1 MFTILSRIVH
11 YGFKNFWRNGLL
23 STAMIAIMTLSLLVF
38 SGLILANVAT
48 RNTISFLKDKIDIS
62 VYFKS
67 TAPEDSILNI
77 KSALEGLSEIKSV
90 EYISADKALEIFKA
104 ANSDNPVIAQTLD
117 MLNTNPLEASLNIK
131 AYSPDQ
137 YQKID
142 QYLKADALAQYIDK
156 VNFDQSQDAITKLS
170 SLINGINRAG
180 LILTIILTLIAGLVV
195 YNTVRLAIYSNR
207 DEIGV
212 MRLVGA
218 SNVFVRGPYIVEGL
232 IAGFFSAV
240 ISTAGTLL
248 LTASIPWIFSQAAYA
263 DMSLPGFSF
272 SGYVY
277 ANIFKIFLYQLAF
290 GIGVAMLSS
299 FIAVRKYL
307 RS

>member
-1 MFTILSRIVH
+1 MFTILSRIIH

-23 STAMIAIMTLSLLVF
+23 STAMTAIMTLSLLVF

-48 RNTISFLKDKIDIS
+48 GQMITFLKDKIDIS

-67 TAPEDSILNI
+67 TAPEDAILNI
-77 KSALEGLSEIKSV
+77 KSILEGMPEVKV
-90 EYISADKALEIFKA
+90 ADYISSDKALENFRA
-104 ANSDNPVIAQTLD
+104 EHANDPTILQSLDQLSANPF
-117 MLNTNPLEASLNIK
+117 EATLNIK
-131 AYSPDQ
+131 AHEPGQ
-137 YQKID
+137 YGTID
-142 QYLKADALAQYIDK
+142 EYLKADAISQYVDK
-156 VNFDQSQDAITKLS
+156 VDFAQNQVVISRLTSI
-170 SLINGINRAG
+170 INGVNRAG

-195 YNTVRLAIYSNR
+195 FNTVRLAIYSNR

-218 SNVFVRGPYIVEGL
+218 SNVFVRGPYLVEG
-232 IAGFFSAV
+232 IIGGFFSAI
-240 ISTAGTLL
+240 ISTVFIVLL
-248 LTASIPWIFSQAAYA
+248 VASIPLIFPGSSYI
-263 DMSLPGFSF
+263 DVSLPGFNF

-277 ANIFKIFLYQLAF
+277 SNLFKLFIYQLLF
-290 GIGVAMLSS
+290 GISVSMVSS